1 MGVLIPYLYFNI
13 WGSVENNRKI
23 FMGDSGSLTLG
34 FILGFL
40 FVKFAM
46 HNPNVMTYHKDGLV
60 LSITMLIVPM
70 FDVVRV
76 VIMRLRRHRPL
87 FDADKNHIHHK
98 LMRMGMNQHQAL
110 AFILCTALFFAV
122 INIVMVFLFDTHL
135 TIVLLIDIL
144 VFFGINYFINRK
156 IIKRGEKP
164 FV

>member
-1 MGVLIPYLYFNI
+1 
-13 WGSVENNRKI
+13 
-23 FMGDSGSLTLG
+23 MGDSGSLTLG

-46 HNPNVMTYHKDGLV
+46 HNPNVMTYHKDGLI

-76 VIMRLRRHRPL
+76 VIMRLRKRRPL

-98 LMRMGMNQHQAL
+98 LMRAGLSQHKALAAILAIAL
-110 AFILCTALFFAV
+110 AFAAVNFAMVFFIKINFTYVLVTDIVLFF
-122 INIVMVFLFDTHL
+122 IMNYMVD
-135 TIVLLIDIL
+135 
-144 VFFGINYFINRK
+144 RA
-156 IIKRGEKP
+156 IIRHGEQT